1 MDRMNTTATAVKIKN
16 SSAVGCRGTRGAYT
30 RVKEPCAVISA
41 EQLQATIVEATTEP
55 EKGATPDDCRIR
67 R

>member
-16 SSAVGCRGTRGAYT
+16 SSVVGCRGTTGAYT
-30 RVKEPCAVISA
+30 RAKEPCAVLSA
-41 EQLQATIVEATTEP
+41 EQLRATIVVATTEP
-55 EKGATPDDCRIR
+55 EKGATLDDCKIR